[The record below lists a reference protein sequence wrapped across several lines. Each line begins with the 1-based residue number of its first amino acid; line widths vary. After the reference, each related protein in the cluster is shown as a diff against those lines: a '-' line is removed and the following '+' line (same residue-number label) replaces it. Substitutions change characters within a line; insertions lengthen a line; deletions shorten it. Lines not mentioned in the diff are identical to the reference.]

1 MIEIAIAAF
10 VGALIGS
17 GATLAILCLG
27 ANAQPPRPKIYNSWE
42 E

>member
-1 MIEIAIAAF
+1 MELLIIGLF